1 MTNHP
6 SSSRRAMTW
15 GGLAFVIAA
24 LYFAREVCIPLALAL
39 LFSFLLGP
47 LVVRLRRIGLG
58 RLPSVLITMAMTG
71 AVVGLVTWLM
81 ASQIYDLAARL
92 PQYQSNIQTK
102 IRAFSKPGGGIIA
115 KASRI
120 LHELS
125 RDIENRKAAEAT
137 RTTPP
142 APKPIPVEVHEP
154 EPTAPQLLRN
164 LVSSLAMPLTT
175 AGIVIVFVAFM
186 LLNREDLRDRVIRL
200 LGTGQLNLTTQA
212 LDDAAYRVSRF
223 LLLQLMVNVCYG
235 IPIAIAL
242 FFIGVPN
249 PLLWGLMATLL
260 RFIPYLGPWLAASM
274 PCALAFAV
282 DPGWGMLIGTLVTFV
297 VMELITYNV
306 LEPWLYGS
314 YTGISPVAILGAA
327 VFWTWLW
334 GPVGLL
340 LSTPLTVCV
349 VVIGRYVPHL
359 EFLSVVLGDE
369 PVLTPEARF
378 YQRLLAMNYDEAV
391 DIAEQFAAEKS
402 LAELYDEV
410 FIPALTLVE
419 ADRHRGVLEPERER
433 FIFDTTRELI
443 QELPERLQAAKNT
456 TSGEGPALPK
466 QMVQSQLAVLV
477 LPAADEADELAAEML
492 AQLLTDRGVAAKAVA
507 AKALASERLEEVHK
521 AGVSIVCVS
530 AIPPGAI
537 APARYLCKRLRAE
550 FSQIQITVGMWQ
562 KDADLPR
569 LQQRIGTN
577 LADVIV
583 TRLPQAVEQISP
595 AASVGGTAASSRS
608 EAERPVGSRAIPAHG
623 HA

>member
-1 MTNHP
+1 M
-6 SSSRRAMTW
+6 AW

-24 LYFAREVCIPLALAL
+24 LYFAREVCIPLALAIL
-39 LFSFLLGP
+39 LSFLLGP
-47 LVVRLRRIGLG
+47 LVVRLRRIGVG
-58 RLPSVLITMAMTG
+58 RVLSVLITMGLAG

-102 IRAFSKPGGGIIA
+102 IRTLAKPGGGIMG

-120 LHELS
+120 LRELS
-125 RDIENRKAAEAT
+125 RDIETRKTAEET
-137 RTTPP
+137 RVAPP
-142 APKPIPVEVHEP
+142 GPKPIPVEVHQP
-154 EPTAPQLLRN
+154 EPTAPQLLQN
-164 LVSSLAMPLTT
+164 LVSSLAVPITT
-175 AGIVIVFVAFM
+175 AGIVIVFVAFI

-200 LGTGQLNLTTQA
+200 IGAGRLNVTTQA
-212 LDDAAYRVSRF
+212 LDDAAHRVSRY
-223 LLLQLMVNVCYG
+223 LLMQLMVNLCYG
-235 IPIAIAL
+235 IPIGIAL
-242 FFIGVPN
+242 FFVGVPN

-282 DPGWGMLIGTLVTFV
+282 DPGWGMLIGTLAVFV

-314 YTGISPVAILGAA
+314 STGISPVAILGAA

-340 LSTPLTVCV
+340 LATPLTVCL

-391 DIAEQFAAEKS
+391 DIAEEFAAEKS
-402 LAELYDEV
+402 LAELYDQI
-410 FIPALTLVE
+410 FIPALSLAE
-419 ADRHRGVLEPERER
+419 SDRHRGVLDPERER

-443 QELPERLQAAKNT
+443 QELPERLEAAKKT
-456 TSGEGPALPK
+456 EERPAPK
-466 QMVQSQLAVLV
+466 QVLHENPV
-477 LPAADEADELAAEML
+477 VLCLPAADEADELAAEML
-492 AQLLTDRGVAAKAVA
+492 AQLLAERGVAAKAVA

-521 AGVSIVCVS
+521 AGVPIVCVS
-530 AIPPGAI
+530 SIPPGAV
-537 APARYLCKRLRAE
+537 APVRYVCKRLRAE
-550 FSQIQITVGMWQ
+550 VPELKITVGIWQ
-562 KDADLPR
+562 KEADLAR
-569 LQQRIGTN
+569 LQQRIGAN
-577 LADVIV
+577 LADAIV
-583 TRLPQAVEQISP
+583 TRLAQAVEQISP
-595 AASVGGTAASSRS
+595 AASSMTPPRPETESESRVGTR
-608 EAERPVGSRAIPAHG
+608 VIPAHG

>member
-1 MTNHP
+1 M
-6 SSSRRAMTW
+6 AW
-15 GGLAFVIAA
+15 GGLAFVVGA

-58 RLPSVLITMAMTG
+58 RVPSVLITMAMAG

-81 ASQIYDLAARL
+81 ASQIYDLASRL

-102 IRAFSKPGGGIIA
+102 IRTLAKPGGGIMG

-125 RDIENRKAAEAT
+125 RDIENRKTAEET
-137 RTTPP
+137 RVAPP
-142 APKPIPVEVHEP
+142 GPKPIPVEVHQP
-154 EPTAPQLLRN
+154 EPTAPQLLQN
-164 LVSSLAMPLTT
+164 LLSSLAIPLTT

-200 LGTGQLNLTTQA
+200 IGGAGRLNVTTQA
-212 LDDAAYRVSRF
+212 LDDAAHRVSRF
-223 LLLQLMVNVCYG
+223 LLMQLMINLCYG
-235 IPIAIAL
+235 IPIGIAL
-242 FFIGVPN
+242 YFVGVPN

-282 DPGWGMLIGTLVTFV
+282 DPAWGMLIGTLVVFV

-314 YTGISPVAILGAA
+314 STGISPMAILGAA

-340 LSTPLTVCV
+340 LATPLTVCL

-359 EFLSVVLGDE
+359 EFLNVLLGDE

-391 DIAEQFAAEKS
+391 DLAEQFAAEKS
-402 LAELYDEV
+402 LAELYEEV
-410 FIPALTLVE
+410 FIPALSLAE
-419 ADRHRGVLEPERER
+419 SDRHHGVLDPERER

-443 QELPERLQAAKNT
+443 QELPERLEAAKNT
-456 TSGEGPALPK
+456 QEPRTPK
-466 QMVQSQLAVLV
+466 QLVPGNPTVLC

-492 AQLLTDRGVAAKAVA
+492 AQLLTERGVAAKAIA

-521 AGVSIVCVS
+521 AGVPIVCVS
-530 AIPPGAI
+530 AIPPGAV
-537 APARYLCKRLRAE
+537 APIRYVCKRLRAE
-550 FSQIQITVGMWQ
+550 VPELKITVGIWQ
-562 KDADLPR
+562 KEADLPR
-569 LQQRIGTN
+569 LQQRIGAN
-577 LADVIV
+577 LADAIV
-583 TRLPQAVEQISP
+583 TRLAQAVEQISP
-595 AASVGGTAASSRS
+595 AASSQTP
-608 EAERPVGSRAIPAHG
+608 PVPQKEEEDQLGSRVIPAHG